1 MENENADLML
11 KTSVPKAI
19 LTLSIP
25 TVLSTIVALLYNLTD
40 TYFIGLLDDPVQLGA
55 ISLAFPLFMVIQ
67 AIGNMFG
74 NGAPAYISRCLGAEN
89 LDEARKTSAVS
100 VYVSAIMTLVVTVLV
115 FAFMQPI
122 IHLLGTS
129 PDTVKPTGDY
139 LKIIVGFSVFL
150 TLQGVLPAL
159 LRAEGM
165 VKEAV
170 IGMVIGTVLNIILD
184 PVFILLFGYG
194 VAGAA
199 WATIIGN
206 VFAVAYYVWV
216 FLKGKTSLSISPRD
230 FKPSRKILNEIL
242 KIGVPSSIA
251 QVIMSFT
258 NILLNNLAADYGDY
272 VVSAYGVAGKM
283 VTMVVMITL
292 GYVSGYMPFSG
303 YNYGA
308 KKYKRMLSA
317 LKFTI
322 LSGTG
327 LCLIMLIPFIWLAP
341 AYMRI
346 FTSDSEIIEVGCMFL
361 RGYAWVVP
369 GMALQMTLMCTFQS
383 VGAAGRATLLNLGKQ
398 LLFCIPFL
406 WLFNRWWGLSG
417 LVYAQ
422 TGADICTTI
431 LAVLLAIPMIRW
443 LSKQQKQDDLQ
454 EQNSLE

>member
-11 KTSVPKAI
+11 KTPVPKAI

-25 TVLSTIVALLYNLTD
+25 TVLSTVVALLYNLTD

-74 NGAPAYISRCLGAEN
+74 NGAPAYISRCLGAGN
-89 LDEARKTSAVS
+89 LDEARKTSTVS
-100 VYVSAIMTLVVTVLV
+100 VYVSAIMPLVMTVLV
-115 FAFMQPI
+115 FSFMQPI
-122 IHLLGTS
+122 IRLLGTS
-129 PDTVKPTGDY
+129 PDTAKPTGDY

-170 IGMVIGTVLNIILD
+170 VGMVIGTVLNIVLD
-184 PVFILLFGYG
+184 PVFILLLGCG

-199 WATIIGN
+199 WATIVGN
-206 VFAVAYYVWV
+206 VFAVVYYIWV
-216 FLKGKTSLSISPRD
+216 FLKGKTSLSIAPRD
-230 FKPSRKILNEIL
+230 FKPSRKILIAIL

-251 QVIMSFT
+251 QVIMSYT

-292 GYVSGYMPFSG
+292 GYVSGYMPFAG

-308 KKYKRMLSA
+308 RKYKRMLLA
-317 LKFTI
+317 LWFTI

-346 FTSDSEIIEVGCMFL
+346 FTSDNKIIEVGCMFL

-369 GMALQMTLMCTFQS
+369 GMALQMALMCTFQS

-422 TGADICTTI
+422 TGADICTTV
-431 LAVLLAIPMIRW
+431 LAVLLAIPMLRW
-443 LSKQQKQDDLQ
+443 LNKQQKQEGLQ
-454 EQNSLE
+454 EQNNLD

>member
-1 MENENADLML
+1 MENENVELML
-11 KTSVPKAI
+11 KAPVPKAI
-19 LTLSIP
+19 LTLSVP
-25 TVLSTIVALLYNLTD
+25 TVLSTIVALIYNLTD
-40 TYFIGLLDDPVQLGA
+40 TYFVGLLDDPVQLGA
-55 ISLAFPLFMVIQ
+55 ISLAFPVFMVIQ

-74 NGAPAYISRCLGAEN
+74 NGAPAYISRCLGAGN

-100 VYVSAIMTLVVTVLV
+100 AYVAVIMTLVMTVLV
-115 FAFMQPI
+115 LLFMKPI

-129 PDTVKPTGDY
+129 PDTAGPTKEY
-139 LKIIVGFSVFL
+139 LNIIVGFSVFL
-150 TLQGVLPAL
+150 TLQGILPAL
-159 LRAEGM
+159 LRSEGK

-170 IGMVIGTVLNIILD
+170 IGMVIGTGLNIVLD
-184 PVFILLFGYG
+184 PVFILLLHCG
-194 VAGAA
+194 VAGAG
-199 WATIIGN
+199 WATIVGN
-206 VFAVAYYVWV
+206 FFAVVYYVSV
-216 FLKGKTSLSISPRD
+216 FLRGKTSLSITLKD
-230 FKPSRKILNEIL
+230 FKPSKRILIEIL

-258 NILLNNLAADYGDY
+258 NILLNNLAAGYGDK

-292 GYVSGYMPFSG
+292 GYVSGYMPFAG

-308 KKYKRMLSA
+308 KKYKRMLSS

-327 LCLIMLIPFIWLAP
+327 LCLVMLVPFVWLAA

-369 GMALQMTLMCTFQS
+369 GMALQTALMCTFQA

-398 LLFCIPFL
+398 VLFCIPFL
-406 WLFNRWWGLSG
+406 WLFNRLWGLKG

-422 TGADICTTI
+422 TGADICTTL
-431 LAVLLAIPMIRW
+431 LAVLLAIPMIHG
-443 LSKQQKQDDLQ
+443 LNKQQKQEGLV
-454 EQNSLE
+454 

>member
-1 MENENADLML
+1 MENENTELML
-11 KTSVPKAI
+11 NTPVPKAI

-25 TVLSTIVALLYNLTD
+25 TVLSTVVALLYNLTD

-74 NGAPAYISRCLGAEN
+74 NGAPAYISRCLGAGKH
-89 LDEARKTSAVS
+89 DEARKTSAVS
-100 VYVSAIMTLVVTVLV
+100 VYVASIMTLGMTVLV
-115 FAFMQPI
+115 FLFMQPI
-122 IHLLGTS
+122 IHLLGAS
-129 PDTVKPTGDY
+129 PDMAQPTRDY
-139 LKIIVGFSVFL
+139 LNVIVGFSVFL
-150 TLQGVLPAL
+150 TLQGILPAL
-159 LRAEGM
+159 LRAEGK

-170 IGMVIGTVLNIILD
+170 IGMVIGTGLNIILD
-184 PVFILLFGYG
+184 PIFILLMNCGA
-194 VAGAA
+194 AGAA

-206 VFAVAYYVWV
+206 FVAVVYYVSV
-216 FLKGKTSLSISPRD
+216 FLRGKSSLSIAPRD
-230 FKPSRKILNEIL
+230 FKPSKVILIEVL

-258 NILLNNLAADYGDY
+258 NILLNNLAVSYGDY

-292 GYVSGYMPFSG
+292 GYVSGYMPFAG

-308 KKYKRMLSA
+308 KNYRRMISA

-341 AYMRI
+341 AYMRV
-346 FTSDSEIIEVGCMFL
+346 FSSRREIIDVGCMFL
-361 RGYAWVVP
+361 RGYSWVVP
-369 GMALQMTLMCTFQS
+369 GMALQTALMCTFQA

-398 LLFCIPFL
+398 ILFCIPFL
-406 WLFNRWWGLSG
+406 WLFNHWWGLTG

-431 LAVLLAIPMIRW
+431 LAILLAVPMLRH
-443 LSKQQKQDDLQ
+443 LNERQKAEGSQG
-454 EQNSLE
+454 QNTK